1 MYQQHT
7 QERREG
13 ALLFVLGF
21 GTDHM
26 TEGEREMPLQRA
38 GAIGLTGIDMRSRLG
53 FQVSSK
59 DRSLSRPPNR
69 PELCMH
75 TIPIV
80 ILLCF
85 FILWAGSSEV
95 KTLPPQ
101 VRKVS
106 GLDTLV
112 ANSENLALVQS
123 PPGTMS
129 SMVLNKTVQSSKIF
143 HHRHFLQQ

>member
-1 MYQQHT
+1 MKEKVRDTNVHMYQQHT

-85 FILWAGSSEV
+85 FILWAGSS
-95 KTLPPQ
+95 
-101 VRKVS
+101 
-106 GLDTLV
+106 GMLD
-112 ANSENLALVQS
+112 
-123 PPGTMS
+123 
-129 SMVLNKTVQSSKIF
+129 
-143 HHRHFLQQ
+143 